1 MASRLISHAIIQ
13 LVFRQIN
20 DHDALCMLQFQSHSL
35 NASHKAVARR
45 ANAGQML
52 EASGLT
58 HLIKAVHRQ
67 HDSKGDGRRSA
78 GSGADVSGS
87 NASGSSSG
95 GRDQSS
101 NTDAVHAGGKGNP
114 TRAAAV
120 KAAMVHAWR
129 G

>member
-1 MASRLISHAIIQ
+1 MADCHILI
-13 LVFRQIN
+13 
-20 DHDALCMLQFQSHSL
+20 LQFQSHSM
-35 NASHKAVARR
+35 NTSGKAVASR

-52 EASGLT
+52 EASGLN

-67 HDSKGDGRRSA
+67 HGGKGGDSRSA
-78 GSGADVSGS
+78 GRGTEELSGGSTTGSG
-87 NASGSSSG
+87 ASGSADA
-95 GRDQSS
+95 GRP
-101 NTDAVHAGGKGNP
+101 GNV